1 MKSWKWPKHSI
12 LIIAILATW
21 IKTAIVYRTSFEFD
35 LENGMQKFILFINP
49 LSFLLFAY
57 GLSLFFKTEKARNRW
72 IIGTSILL
80 SIVLFGNV
88 AFYRF
93 FNDFITLPVLFQ
105 TSNFGELGTSVAEI
119 LNLKDLLYFIDVFII
134 LIAVKYI
141 PKLGSSYSVR
151 KNVRRA
157 YFVLALAVLF
167 LNLGL
172 AETERPQL
180 LTRSFDRELLVKNI
194 GTYNYHLYD
203 IYIQSKSSAQRA
215 LADGSELVEVDNY
228 VQANQAAV
236 NEDMFGKYKGRN
248 LIVIQLESLQNFVLQ
263 NDMNGYEV
271 TPFLNSLIHDKD
283 TYYFSNF
290 YHQTG
295 LGKTSDAEFILENSL
310 FGLDRGAVFFTHSGN
325 TFNSMSEKLGKN
337 GYYTSVMHANNKSFW
352 NRDMMYQSLKMQK
365 FYDITYYDV
374 NDENSVN
381 WGLKDIPF
389 FEQSV
394 ELLAE
399 QPQPF
404 YTRMITLTNH
414 FPFTLDEED
423 KIIPEYNSNSGTLNR
438 YFQTVRYMDE
448 ALKSFFEE
456 LKEKGLYDNSIIV
469 MYGDHYGISENHN
482 KAMAMYLGKDEITP
496 YDTALLQSVPLF
508 IHIPGS
514 GDGKVIDKVGG
525 QMDLRPTILHL
536 LGIDTSNDMQL
547 GADLFSD
554 EHEDF
559 VIFRDG
565 RFVTDKYVYA
575 DETCFDRATGEETDI
590 QGCKPYIERAQKE
603 LEYSDKIING
613 DLLRFY
619 DEETGNLLSDAVK

>member
-1 MKSWKWPKHSI
+1 MKSWKWPKQSI
-12 LIIAILATW
+12 LIIAIVATW

-35 LENGMQKFILFINP
+35 LENGMQEFILFINP

-72 IIGTSILL
+72 IIFTSILL
-80 SIVLFGNV
+80 SIVLYANV

-119 LNLKDLLYFIDVFII
+119 IGFKDLLYFADVFII
-134 LIAVKYI
+134 LFAVKFI
-141 PKLGSSYSVR
+141 PKFRNSYSVR
-151 KNVRRA
+151 KEVRRA

-172 AETERPQL
+172 AEIQRPQL

-203 IYIQSKSSAQRA
+203 LYIQSKSSAQRA

-228 VQANQAAV
+228 VKANQAAV
-236 NEDMFGKYKGRN
+236 NKEMFGKYKGRN

-325 TFNSMSEKLGKN
+325 TFNSMAEKLGKN
-337 GYYTSVMHANNKSFW
+337 GYFTGVMHANNKSFW

-365 FYDITYYDV
+365 FFDITYYDV

-389 FEQSV
+389 FEQSADLMT
-394 ELLAE
+394 EL
-399 QPQPF
+399 PQPF
-404 YTRMITLTNH
+404 YVRMITLTNH

-423 KIIPEYNSNSGTLNR
+423 KMIPEYNSNSGTLNR

-448 ALKSFFEE
+448 ALRVFFEE

-482 KAMAMYLGKDEITP
+482 KAMAQYLGKDEITP

-514 GDGKVIDKVGG
+514 GDGHVIDKVGG

-565 RFVTDKYVYA
+565 RFVTDQYVYA
-575 DETCFDRATGEETDI
+575 DETCFDRKTGEKVDI

-603 LEYSDKIING
+603 LGYSDKIING

-619 DEETGNLLSDAVK
+619 DEDTGNLIQNSVK